1 MQLKNSKLLFSVSL
15 GIGMLASMTFTMP
28 AMAANIE
35 SNATIDFNTTS
46 EYGSVAT
53 PVVVDSEGNLLI
65 KENPLDDSKAIGKMS
80 LGSAVEITRKEDDWT
95 KVKSGDI
102 EGWVKTS
109 DVVTGYEMEAYIVN
123 NSELFNRTATVNCE
137 NVTIENE
144 NGTGDVVA
152 ILKENDEV
160 TIVSET
166 EDYFYVKA
174 DKSTGYLSKQTVSEN
189 DIDFTEA
196 ENIVDETVE
205 EAAEVNEVSNFNYK
219 TYQMLPY
226 NTDTTNGY
234 TPNDET
240 EIRKSMIDYSMQ
252 FLGNPYV
259 YGGTSMTNGVDCSA
273 FTQNIYRQ
281 YGYALPRTAAEQAT
295 VGREIDQSELRPG
308 DLLFYWDSGRGKIG
322 HVTMYIGNNMV
333 IHASNHT
340 DGIIISNAY
349 YRQPCSIRRYIED

>member
-1 MQLKNSKLLFSVSL
+1 MQLKNSKLLYSTML
-15 GIGMLASMTFTMP
+15 GTIVMCCLSFNVP

-35 SNATIDFNTTS
+35 SNSTIDFNTTS

-53 PVVVDSEGNLLI
+53 PVVVDEEGNLMI
-65 KENPLDDSKAIGKMS
+65 KENPLDDSKTIGKMS

-95 KVKSGDI
+95 KIKSGDI

-109 DVVTGYEMEAYIVN
+109 DIVTGYEMEAYIVN
-123 NSELFNRTATVNCE
+123 NSELFNRTATVNSE
-137 NVTIENE
+137 DVHIEDS

-152 ILKENDEV
+152 ILKENDKV
-160 TIVSET
+160 NIVSET

-174 DKSTGYLSKQTVSEN
+174 DKSIDGYVAKNTVSED
-189 DIDFTEA
+189 DIDFSDA
-196 ENIVDETVE
+196 EKIVE
-205 EAAEVNEVSNFNYK
+205 EPVVNNYNYK
-219 TYQMLPY
+219 GYQMLPY
-226 NTDTTNGY
+226 NPNTINGY

-240 EIRKSMIDYSMQ
+240 EVRKAMINYGMQ
-252 FLGNPYV
+252 FLGNSYV

-281 YGYALPRTAAEQAT
+281 FGITLPRTAADQAKY
-295 VGREIDQSELRPG
+295 GREVSQADLRPG

-322 HVTMYIGNNMV
+322 HVTMYIGNNHV
-333 IHASNHT
+333 LHASNHT

-349 YRQPCSIRRYIED
+349 YRTPCSIRRYIED

>member
-1 MQLKNSKLLFSVSL
+1 MQLKNSKLLYSTML
-15 GIGMLASMTFTMP
+15 GTIVMCCISFNVP

-35 SNATIDFNTTS
+35 SNSTIDFNTTS

-53 PVVVDSEGNLLI
+53 PVVVDEEGNLMI
-65 KENPLDDSKAIGKMS
+65 KENPLDDSKTIGKMG

-95 KVKSGDI
+95 KIKSGDI

-109 DVVTGYEMEAYIVN
+109 DIVTGYEMEAYIVN

-189 DIDFTEA
+189 DITFTEA
-196 ENIVDETVE
+196 ENIVEETVE
-205 EAAEVNEVSNFNYK
+205 VSEVSNNFNYK
-219 TYQMLPY
+219 SYQMLPY
-226 NTDTTNGY
+226 NPDTTNGY

-240 EIRKSMIDYSMQ
+240 ELRKSMIDYSMQ

-273 FTQNIYRQ
+273 FVQNIYRQ
-281 YGYALPRTAAEQAT
+281 YGYTLPRTAAEQAT

-349 YRQPCSIRRYIED
+349 YRQPCSIRRYVED